1 MPAAFVFNNPHYG
14 GKHQRGIVRCKACTH
29 DFPHL
34 CRAAGCSGLMHAH
47 TDLERGEETILTSRC
62 DICGE
67 HLVAA

>member
-1 MPAAFVFNNPHYG
+1 
-14 GKHQRGIVRCKACTH
+14 
-29 DFPHL
+29 
-34 CRAAGCSGLMHAH
+34 MHAH